1 MGEIQSEVKV
11 KSKLLANKNAPTFLR
26 ASAKG
31 SFSGDSLSVNMQCK
45 DTKKSNMEDKEYTK
59 YEGCASAVAVIIA
72 LVVLALVLCSC
83 KTKYITQTEYKEV
96 PVVLHD
102 TVAKNIWRIDTTIVK
117 DSVYFA
123 VKGDTIYKER
133 YNTLWKIKVAHDT
146 INKVVTIPV
155 EVVRTRTKTK
165 TVVKEVNR
173 LYWWQKVLMIIGG
186 ASLIYLVVQLCKL
199 WKYK

>member
-1 MGEIQSEVKV
+1 ME
-11 KSKLLANKNAPTFLR
+11 
-26 ASAKG
+26 
-31 SFSGDSLSVNMQCK
+31 K
-45 DTKKSNMEDKEYTK
+45 DYTR

-72 LVVLALVLCSC
+72 LVVLALVCCSC
-83 KTKYITQTEYKEV
+83 KTKYITETEYKEV
-96 PVVLHD
+96 PVVMHD
-102 TVAKNIWRIDTTIVK
+102 TVQSHDTLKTIAWRIDTTIVK

-123 VKGDTIYKER
+123 IKGDTIFKER

-173 LYWWQKVLMIIGG
+173 IYLWQKVLMLIGG
-186 ASLIYLVVQLCKL
+186 ASLIYFLALLHNSRKRN
-199 WKYK
+199 

>member
-1 MGEIQSEVKV
+1 
-11 KSKLLANKNAPTFLR
+11 
-26 ASAKG
+26 
-31 SFSGDSLSVNMQCK
+31 
-45 DTKKSNMEDKEYTK
+45 MEDNEYTR

-72 LVVLALVLCSC
+72 LVVLALVCFSC
-83 KTKYITQTEYKEV
+83 KTRYITNTEYKEV
-96 PVVLHD
+96 PVVMHD
-102 TVAKNIWRIDTTIVK
+102 TVAQNIWRIDTTIVK

-133 YNTLWKIKVAHDT
+133 YNTKWRIKVAHDT

-173 LYWWQKVLMIIGG
+173 IYLWQKVLMLIGG
-186 ASLIYLVVQLCKL
+186 ASLIYFLALLHNSRKRN
-199 WKYK
+199 